1 MLVIEPRYKEGS
13 GFGSIFR
20 KLFSAGTK
28 KIIKKAVTPKV
39 AQKLAKAAVT
49 GATKGTKTL
58 VENSIAGLKKRALE
72 AAKEEGGHG
81 LQLTPARKKFKI
93 DISKE
98 VINSGAG
105 IVLD

>member
-13 GFGSIFR
+13 GLGSIFR

-28 KIIKKAVTPKV
+28 KIIKKAVTSKV
-39 AQKLAKAAVT
+39 AQKLAKAAVE
-49 GATKGTKTL
+49 GAAKGTKTL

-72 AAKEEGGHG
+72 AVEEEEGQG
-81 LQLTPARKKFKI
+81 LTRKKFKI
-93 DISKE
+93 AEE
-98 VINSGAG
+98 VINGAG

>member
-28 KIIKKAVTPKV
+28 KIIKKAVTSQV
-39 AQKLAKAAVT
+39 AKKLTKAVVK
-49 GATKGTKTL
+49 GAAKGTKTL

-72 AAKEEGGHG
+72 ELEKEEEGQG
-81 LQLTPARKKFKI
+81 LSPRKKFKI
-93 DISKE
+93 SSE
-98 VINSGAG
+98 VINGAG

>member
-28 KIIKKAVTPKV
+28 KIIKKAVTSQV
-39 AQKLAKAAVT
+39 AKKLTKAVVK
-49 GATKGTKTL
+49 GAAKGTKTL
-58 VENSIAGLKKRALE
+58 VENSIAGLKKIALE
-72 AAKEEGGHG
+72 ELEKEEEGQG
-81 LQLTPARKKFKI
+81 LSPRKKFKI
-93 DISKE
+93 SSE
-98 VINSGAG
+98 VINGAG

>member
-28 KIIKKAVTPKV
+28 KIIKKAVTSQV
-39 AQKLAKAAVT
+39 AKKLTKAVVE
-49 GATKGTKTL
+49 GAAKGTRTL

-72 AAKEEGGHG
+72 AAEEEEGEG
-81 LQLTPARKKFKI
+81 LTPARKKFKI

>member
-13 GFGSIFR
+13 GLGSIFR
-20 KLFSAGTK
+20 KLFSAGTR
-28 KIIKKAVTPKV
+28 KIIKKAVTSQV
-39 AQKLAKAAVT
+39 AKKLTKAAVE
-49 GATKGTKTL
+49 GAAKGTKTL

-72 AAKEEGGHG
+72 AVEEEEEEE
-81 LQLTPARKKFKI
+81 QTPKKKVKRN
-93 DISKE
+93 ISK

>member
-28 KIIKKAVTPKV
+28 KIIKKAVTSKV
-39 AQKLAKAAVT
+39 AQKLAKAAVE
-49 GATKGTKTL
+49 GAAKGTKTL

-72 AAKEEGGHG
+72 AVEDEEGQG
-81 LQLTPARKKFKI
+81 LTPRKKFKI
-93 DISKE
+93 AEE